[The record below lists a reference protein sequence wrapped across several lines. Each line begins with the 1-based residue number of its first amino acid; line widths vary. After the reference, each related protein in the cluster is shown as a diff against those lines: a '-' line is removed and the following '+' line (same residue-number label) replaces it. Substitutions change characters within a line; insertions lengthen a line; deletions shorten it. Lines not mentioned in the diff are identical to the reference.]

1 MLFSLSSRFRQF
13 EATEQ
18 LGQVVGLKALP
29 TFHDWSAIPDTW
41 AYAAGIPIPHI
52 HKWQISFMEFE
63 LKLEI
68 PSDRLASV
76 EAALREAKTAR
87 QHLQAR
93 YFDTGDGR
101 LARHG
106 IVLRIRKEGRRWV
119 QTSKA
124 PSDGLMARLE
134 HNASLV
140 KPAGAALPAANLA
153 RHAGT
158 PVGERIGQALG
169 LAPGE
174 AFPDLVPLYETD
186 VWRMSRSIELSGSVI
201 EVALDLGRVFSGPY
215 SEPLCELEVELKHGK
230 PEHAVQLARDWC
242 AGHGLWLSSISKSMK
257 GRRLGGGRCGPAV
270 SAIAPDFDRK
280 ADGRQIAAEAL
291 RSCLAQV
298 IGNAS
303 EVAGGCDGVETVH
316 QLRVGIRRLRTAAR
330 ELSTLAPGIDP
341 AWQAPL
347 VDAFRVLGRQRDRSH
362 VVMSVQP
369 QIEAAGGPA
378 LDMRSAS
385 NVDMADLA
393 TALRS
398 PTFQDALLGLIG
410 FVQGNHAAGE
420 SLDPK
425 AAKKALRLRLKKLRA
440 QVVKD
445 GDKFMSLDE
454 ALQHR
459 VRKRLKRLRYLAE
472 FALPLFSADKV
483 KKFVAGLKPAQDALG
498 LYNDELMALAAYR
511 ALADTDEKAWFGAG
525 WLTARHQPNALGC
538 QHDLEALAQ
547 VQPFWD

>member
-1 MLFSLSSRFRQF
+1 
-13 EATEQ
+13 
-18 LGQVVGLKALP
+18 
-29 TFHDWSAIPDTW
+29 
-41 AYAAGIPIPHI
+41 
-52 HKWQISFMEFE
+52 MEFE

-76 EAALREAKTAR
+76 EVTLREGKTVR

-106 IVLRIRKEGRRWV
+106 IVLRVRKEGRLWV
-119 QTSKA
+119 QTAKA
-124 PSDGLMARLE
+124 PSGGLLARLE

-140 KPAGAALPAANLA
+140 KPAGAALPAADLA

-186 VWRMSRSIELSGSVI
+186 VWRMSRSIELSGSVM

-257 GRRLGGGRCGPAV
+257 GQRLGGSRCGPAV
-270 SAIAPDFDRK
+270 SAIAADFDRK
-280 ADGRQIAAEAL
+280 SDGRQVAAAVL

-303 EVAGGCDGVETVH
+303 EVAGDCDGVETVH
-316 QLRVGIRRLRTAAR
+316 QLRVGIRRLRTALR
-330 ELSTLAPGIDP
+330 ELSTLAAGFDA
-341 AWQAPL
+341 AWEVPL
-347 VDAFRVLGRQRDRSH
+347 VDAFRLLGRQRDSRH
-362 VVMSVQP
+362 VMLSVQP

-378 LDMRSAS
+378 LDMRSFSSAG
-385 NVDMADLA
+385 MADLA

-398 PTFQDALLGLIG
+398 PPFQDALLGLIG
-410 FVQGNHAAGE
+410 FVQRSHAAGD

-425 AAKKALRLRLKKLRA
+425 AAKKAMHLRLKKLRA

-445 GDKFMSLDE
+445 GAKFTSLDE
-454 ALQHR
+454 NRQHR

-472 FALPLFSADKV
+472 FAMPLFAAGKV
-483 KKFVAGLKPAQDALG
+483 KKFVAGLKPVQDALG

-511 ALADTDEKAWFGAG
+511 ALAGIDEKAWFGAG
-525 WLTARHQPNALGC
+525 WLTARRQPNALAC
-538 QHDLEALAQ
+538 QYELEALAQ
-547 VQPFWD
+547 VPPFWH